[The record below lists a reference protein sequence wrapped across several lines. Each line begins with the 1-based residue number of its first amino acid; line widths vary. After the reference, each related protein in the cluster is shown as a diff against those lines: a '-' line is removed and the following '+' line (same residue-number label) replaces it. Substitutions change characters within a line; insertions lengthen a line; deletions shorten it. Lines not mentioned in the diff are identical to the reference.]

1 MVKEEEIKETIE
13 DVEDLVEDALD
24 IAEDLGL
31 ISEKKV
37 DKILAKLKQ
46 YKKQIL
52 IAIPSILV
60 VVALVQSQL

>member
-1 MVKEEEIKETIE
+1 MVKEEKLK
-13 DVEDLVEDALD
+13 DAVEDAEDVVEDVLD

-31 ISEKKV
+31 ISGKKA

-52 IAIPSILV
+52 IAIPTLV
-60 VVALVQSQL
+60 VIIVLVQSLL